1 MSWYRTGTVTV
12 TNGSTTVTGSG
23 TAWVGNV
30 IADSAIILP
39 DGRAYEVAAI
49 VSNTSL
55 TLGSA
60 YQGSNGSAQS
70 YAILPTIGWAR
81 RVVDKVAEWQTNQQ
95 AYLDGPLSGRFSN
108 GTAGAPSVSFLS
120 DTDTGLFSKGANRI
134 GFAVGGTEALE
145 ITAGGLLTSP
155 TAITQSNT
163 DATTGRL
170 LKVGD
175 FGVGLGR
182 GINDNSDMNDVRQQ
196 GAISRD
202 TGAAINNTPVGLTSL
217 RGLVLR
223 GHSPANE
230 NVTQLVFHRDQNR
243 MWIRTRGW
251 DGTWRA
257 WDKVWT
263 TENTTIDVNGFI
275 KQASPVL
282 RVFADHLES
291 NDDASQQEIVYART
305 EVGVYTLSGSSG
317 LATTGWRIE
326 VPQDENGNRLVHIT
340 LTEDGGTITLETR
353 APEWVDGK
361 LAGGERMDIP
371 DGRWVD
377 LRLNEIPAEP

>member
-120 DTDTGLFSKGANRI
+120 DTDTGLFRKGANRI

-202 TGAAINNTPVGLTSL
+202 TAAAIDNTPVGLTSL

-223 GHSPANE
+223 GHSAVNE

-243 MWIRTRGW
+243 MWIRTRNW

-257 WDKVWT
+257 WDKIWT
-263 TENTTIDVNGFI
+263 TENTTVDQNGFLMA
-275 KQASPVL
+275 ASPIL
-282 RVFADHLES
+282 WVFADRMEP
-291 NDDASQQEIVYART
+291 NDAAAQQEIAFTR
-305 EVGVYTLSGSSG
+305 EGVGVYTITGSSG
-317 LATTGWRIE
+317 LATEGWR
-326 VPQDENGNRLVHIT
+326 VNAPSDENGNRLVHVT
-340 LTEDGGTITLETR
+340 LTEDSGAVTLETR
-353 APEWVDGK
+353 APTWSEGK
-361 LAGGERMDIP
+361 LVGGALMDIP
-371 DGRWVD
+371 AGKRVD